1 MPLSLVLDFVAL
13 SLFAYLVRTYV
24 SDSDRARCRGLRY
37 PPGPRGLPLLGNLFD
52 IPQRAPW
59 ETYTR
64 WGKQYGMQLV
74 TPSIKEHDELS
85 LGADAGDVTSISVI
99 GRLVVFVNSA
109 RAAKDLFEH
118 TGTRYMDRPEI
129 PIIDMYAGL
138 LSCCCGDFADAQQDG
153 GTF

>member
-24 SDSDRARCRGLRY
+24 SDSDRARCR
-37 PPGPRGLPLLGNLFD
+37 
-52 IPQRAPW
+52 
-59 ETYTR
+59 TYTR